1 MASPHVVTGAARS
14 VADEGGSEVL
24 LTIDGRKVE
33 ARPGQTVLDA
43 ARQAGIYVP
52 ALCYHPKTGKAG
64 RCRACVVEVEG
75 VRGLKESCALPVRE
89 GMVVSTAT
97 PRVLATRR
105 MVVELLLSEGHHNCL
120 SCQASGEC
128 ELQEMAYQLGIERPG
143 VLIESEPSPL
153 DTSSEGIVREAD
165 KCIHCGR
172 CVKACQSVV
181 VNEVLDFGYRGHH
194 AKVVCDTDLPMGE
207 SSCVLCGECVQVCPV
222 GALTLKQLRTRKI
235 RPYETSAT
243 KVTCPYCGV
252 GCQIDFHT
260 KDGRYAYAMG
270 HEGECERQPNKGMLC
285 IKGRFGL
292 DFVDSP
298 DRLRR
303 PLVRRD
309 GKLEEATW
317 DEALTVVADRL
328 GQVKAAHGPDAVG
341 FFTSAKVTN
350 EENYSLVRFA
360 RAVMGTNNIDHCARL

>member
-1 MASPHVVTGAARS
+1 M
-14 VADEGGSEVL
+14 L
-24 LTIDGRKVE
+24 LTIDGRSVE
-33 ARPGQTVLDA
+33 AQPGQTVLDV
-43 ARQAGIYVP
+43 ARQNGIFIP

-75 VRGLKESCALPVRE
+75 ERGLKEACALPARE

-97 PRVLATRR
+97 PSVIATRK
-105 MVVELLLSEGHHNCL
+105 MVVEILLSEGNHNCL
-120 SCQASGEC
+120 SCQANGVC
-128 ELQEMAYQLGIERPG
+128 ELQQMAYELGIERPG
-143 VLIESEPSPL
+143 FLIESAPTPL

-172 CVKACQSVV
+172 CVAACQSVV

-194 AKVVCDTDLPMGE
+194 AKVICDTDLPMGA

-222 GALTLKQLRTRKI
+222 GALTLKQPRERKI
-235 RPYETSAT
+235 RPYETQAT

-252 GCQIDFHT
+252 GCQIDYHT
-260 KDGRYAYAMG
+260 KDGRYAFAMAHQG
-270 HEGECERQPNKGMLC
+270 DWESQPNKGMLC

-298 DRLRR
+298 DRLRT
-303 PLVRRD
+303 PLVRKN
-309 GKLEEATW
+309 GELVETSW
-317 DEALTVVADRL
+317 DEALDLVADRL
-328 GQVKAAHGPDAVG
+328 GRVKAEHGPDALG

-350 EENYSLVRFA
+350 EENYALARFA
-360 RAVMGTNNIDHCARL
+360 RAVIGTNNLDHCARL